1 MIYMD
6 KGKTGRFISSL
17 WWPIQPIYKPIYMGT
32 FTYLRIKERELN
44 MDIYTD
50 FAAMYDILMEDI
62 PYDLWAGYIEK
73 ILKKHGIDKG
83 LVLELGC
90 GTGTMTRKMAAKG
103 YDMIGI
109 DLSEDMLSIARQ
121 KSEGKDDGI
130 LYLCQDMREFE
141 LYGTVAA
148 IFCVCDT
155 MNYMLTADDL
165 SKVFRLAS
173 NYLDPGGLFIFDMD
187 TRYLYE
193 KVLADNT
200 VYIEHEK
207 GSIIWENNFYPEE
220 IINEVNL
227 TMFIKQENSLYRKY
241 QEVHTRRAYD
251 VETVSRLLDEANLD
265 MIGAYHELTDRP
277 PRPDSERIY
286 IIARER
292 YHSNKLYLC
301 R

>member
-1 MIYMD
+1 VVNIYSNFAYVYD
-6 KGKTGRFISSL
+6 KL
-17 WWPIQPIYKPIYMGT
+17 
-32 FTYLRIKERELN
+32 
-44 MDIYTD
+44 
-50 FAAMYDILMEDI
+50 MYDVNYKE
-62 PYDLWAGYIEK
+62 WADYIEK
-73 ILKKHGIDKG
+73 IFEVNNIKPS
-83 LVLELGC
+83 LVLDLGC
-90 GTGTMTRKMAAKG
+90 GTGSFCLEMDKRG